1 MICPQCHQERT
12 RCRCAPPAQARLLA
26 PPPAW
31 KRELQERV
39 EAYRARHQGA
49 WPREGERESRV
60 LEFRGASPVP
70 LQTPPAAAPA
80 PIRSQTLAVEERL
93 ADPVL
98 PLPRPTAVAPPLPQ
112 AAPAAAPPA
121 RPARDPWRP
130 RRESLDDAC
139 LQLPLPMASAAAPP
153 ALPPLPFAPAP
164 PRLRLRAACT
174 DAGVVLAAAL
184 VFAFTTWAALGFP
197 ALQLSG
203 FKIWLPALAGVPAV
217 LAAAY
222 LLLCAFGGGPTL
234 GMRRWGLDVA
244 CLYGPLTPAVWRRRG
259 WACLL
264 SLAPL
269 GMGFIWMFCDRQGLA
284 WHDTLTRTCVVET
297 RNTPS

>member
-39 EAYRARHQGA
+39 EAYRARHHGA
-49 WPREGERESRV
+49 APPRAAATRV
-60 LEFRGASPVP
+60 LEFRGTPAGPSPS
-70 LQTPPAAAPA
+70 AAPPPP
-80 PIRSQTLAVEERL
+80 PIHSQTLAVEEPL

-98 PLPRPTAVAPPLPQ
+98 PPPRPAPVAPPQP
-112 AAPAAAPPA
+112 APVALPA
-121 RPARDPWRP
+121 RPARDPWLQ

-139 LQLPLPMASAAAPP
+139 LQLPLPMAAAVPAAAPP
-153 ALPPLPFAPAP
+153 LPCTPAPA
-164 PRLRLRAACT
+164 RLRLHAALT
-174 DAGVVLAAAL
+174 DAAVILAAAL
-184 VFAFTTWAALGFP
+184 LFAFTAWASLGFP

-203 FKIWLPALAGVPAV
+203 AKPWLPALVGVPAV
-217 LAAAY
+217 LAGAY
-222 LLLCAFGGGPTL
+222 LLLCAYSGGPTL
-234 GMRRWGLDVA
+234 GMRRWGLEVA
-244 CLYGPLTPAVWRRRG
+244 SLHGPLTPAVWRRRG

-269 GMGFIWMFCDRQGLA
+269 GMGFIWMFCDRQGLG
-284 WHDTLTRTCVVET
+284 WHDTLSRTCVIET